1 MKKVLIAFICVGA
14 LAALALGIAAWK
26 IGAIVASYKPQIQQ
40 ALSDAIGAEVAL
52 GDIAVALVP
61 TTTLSVESITV
72 RTSSGN
78 TSGISVGSIRAHAA
92 LLPLLSKRVEISSI
106 KINSPRITLVQ
117 DANGVSIRDV
127 SPKRSEPRPTSN
139 NSNSSQVA
147 SESRGFTVDIHSI
160 EIHDGTVRFEDLP
173 RKRSYTLDSV
183 NLRSSVALKQGLI
196 LLSEG
201 VLEMRALKKHKLEVK
216 YEEVSFNQAVGS
228 LTINAS
234 TLKTAAGDIAV
245 SGDITSANQGA
256 GSLQVTS
263 SELRVAPL
271 LSLLSDLAE
280 TQSTQQISGTTTLK
294 IDATLEG
301 TSVRRLSGTVGLKG
315 IAYTQPNAPKISA
328 INGILTV
335 GGSPSEL
342 LLTTSALGLSVE
354 NSPLRISLSSRL
366 TPQEL
371 TLTSCKITGFDGEMS
386 LPSILSVEQQKLSR
400 TTPAGRNLSI
410 EQILRIAAPSLA
422 ATVHGTVS
430 SFDGQFTDI
439 SFANPLQTVSGNGA
453 LVIRNGSFK
462 GFNLANQ
469 VMSNLDGLPFI
480 SGNIRKRVP
489 PEFEKYFASRDT
501 IVRDLNATFTISGGA
516 LQLSNLRVLAD
527 IFLLTSQ
534 GSIGLDG
541 QLNLRATI
549 SFDPE
554 LSNSITNRVLEMKP
568 LLNKDGRLSIP
579 LIVKGKTPA
588 VAVIPDLTDIAQR
601 AAVGTIRETLGGAL
615 RGGSGAAKGLG
626 KGIGKVLGF

>member
-1 MKKVLIAFICVGA
+1 MKKVLIAFICLVA
-14 LAALALGIAAWK
+14 VAALAIGIAAWK
-26 IGAIVASYKPQIQQ
+26 ISSIVASYKPQIQK

-52 GDIAVALVP
+52 GDIDVALVP
-61 TTTLSVESITV
+61 TTTLSVEAITV

-78 TSGISVGSIRAHAA
+78 TSEISVGSIRANAA
-92 LLPLLSKRVEISSI
+92 LVPLLSKRVEISSI
-106 KINSPRITLVQ
+106 EINSPRITLVQ

-127 SPKRSEPRPTSN
+127 SPKRSGPTPTPN
-139 NSNSSQVA
+139 NSNSSNV
-147 SESRGFTVDIHSI
+147 SLESRGFTVDIHSI

-183 NLRSSVALKQGLI
+183 NLRSSVALKQNLI

-216 YEEVSFNQAVGS
+216 YEEVSFNQTGGD
-228 LTINAS
+228 LKIKAS
-234 TLKTAAGDIAV
+234 KLKTAAGDIAV
-245 SGDITSANQGA
+245 SGDISAAPQGA

-263 SELRVAPL
+263 TELRLAPL

-280 TQSTQQISGTTTLK
+280 IQPTPQLSGTTTLK

-301 TSVRRLSGTVGLKG
+301 SSVRKLSGTVGLKS

-328 INGILTV
+328 INGTV
-335 GGSPSEL
+335 NVSGSPSEL

-354 NSPLRISLSSRL
+354 NSPLQISLSSRL
-366 TPQEL
+366 TPQEIS
-371 TLTSCKITGFDGEMS
+371 LTSCKITGFGGELS
-386 LPSILSVEQQKLSR
+386 LPSTLSVEQQKLSR
-400 TTPAGRNLSI
+400 TAPAGRNLAI
-410 EQILRIAAPSLA
+410 GQILRIAAPSLSE
-422 ATVHGTVS
+422 TIQGTVVS
-430 SFDGQFTDI
+430 IDGQFTDTL
-439 SFANPLQTVSGNGA
+439 FANPSQTINGNGA
-453 LVIRNGSFK
+453 LVIKNGVLK

-469 VMSNLDGLPFI
+469 VMSNIDGLPFI
-480 SGNIRKRVP
+480 SGNLRKRVP
-489 PEFEKYFASRDT
+489 PEFEKYFTSRDT
-501 IVRDLNATFTISGGA
+501 IVRDLSATFTISGGV
-516 LQLSNLRVLAD
+516 LQLSDLRVLAD
-527 IFLLTSQ
+527 IFSLTSK
-534 GSIGLDG
+534 GSVGLDG

-568 LLNKDGRLSIP
+568 LLNKDGRLSMP
-579 LIVKGKTPA
+579 LIVKGKAPA

-626 KGIGKVLGF
+626 KGLGKVLGF